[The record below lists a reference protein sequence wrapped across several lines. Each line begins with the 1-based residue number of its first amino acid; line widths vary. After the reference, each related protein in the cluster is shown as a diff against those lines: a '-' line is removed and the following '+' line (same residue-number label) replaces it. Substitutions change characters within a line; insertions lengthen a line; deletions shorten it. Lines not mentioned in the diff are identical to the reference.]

1 LSQVKIGLIR
11 LEAAKDCP
19 VAGSALP
26 LIVISHG
33 YSGKLTSH
41 HDTAEALANESQVRS
56 TARKP
61 DESNGSKIR

>member
-1 LSQVKIGLIR
+1 
-11 LEAAKDCP
+11 
-19 VAGSALP
+19 LP